1 MKGEI
6 VHALVATNPA
16 SINDPPGELE
26 NLFRAHHEQ
35 IFRTAYRITGSAVD
49 AEDVLQ
55 TIFLRLL
62 RREGECDLAPS
73 PGSYFHRAA
82 VNAALDLMRS
92 RTRSKSVSL
101 EDVEHELL
109 ESPSRSPEAQHIDRE
124 LHKLVQQAV
133 ARLGAKTAEVFV
145 LRYFEG
151 FDNHEIAQTLG
162 TSQMVIAVMLHR
174 ARGRLRKEINQF
186 MEKHHEAR

>member
-1 MKGEI
+1 M
-6 VHALVATNPA
+6 HAVVATHTE
-16 SINDPPGELE
+16 SIDGGPEELE
-26 NLFRAHHEQ
+26 NLFRAHHKQ
-35 IFRTAYRITGSAVD
+35 IFRTAYRITGSVVD

-55 TIFLRLL
+55 TIFLRLV
-62 RREGECDLAPS
+62 RRDGECDLAPS

-92 RTRSKSVSL
+92 RTRTKSVPL
-101 EDVEHELL
+101 ADVERELI
-109 ESPSRSPEAQHIDRE
+109 ENPDRSPEAQHIDRE
-124 LHKLVQQAV
+124 LRRLVQEAV
-133 ARLGAKTAEVFV
+133 AHLGAKTAEVFA

-151 FDNHEIAQTLG
+151 FDNREIAQLLG

-174 ARGRLRKEINQF
+174 ARGRLRKEIGQF

>member
-6 VHALVATNPA
+6 VHALVATNLE

-26 NLFRAHHEQ
+26 SLFRAHHEQ
-35 IFRTAYRITGSAVD
+35 IFRTAYRITGSVVD

-62 RREGECDLAPS
+62 RREGECDFAPS

-82 VNAALDLMRS
+82 VNAALDLMRT
-92 RTRSKSVSL
+92 RTRSKSVPL
-101 EDVEHELL
+101 QDVEHELL
-109 ESPSRSPEAQHIDRE
+109 ENPSRSPEAQHIDRE
-124 LHKLVQQAV
+124 LHKLIQQAV
-133 ARLGAKTAEVFV
+133 ARLGARTAEVFV

-162 TSQMVIAVMLHR
+162 TSQVVIAVMLHR
-174 ARGRLRKEINQF
+174 ARGRLRKEISHF

>member
-1 MKGEI
+1 M
-6 VHALVATNPA
+6 HAAVATTPE
-16 SINDPPGELE
+16 SINGPPEELE
-26 NLFRAHHEQ
+26 SLFRTHHEQ
-35 IFRTAYRITGSAVD
+35 IFRTARRITGSVVD

-55 TIFLRLL
+55 TIFLRLV
-62 RREGECDLAPS
+62 RREGDYDLAPS

-92 RTRSKSVSL
+92 RTRSKSVPL
-101 EDVEHELL
+101 EDVEHELF

-124 LHKLVQQAV
+124 LRKLVQQAV
-133 ARLGAKTAEVFV
+133 ARLGSKTAEVFV

-151 FDNHEIAQTLG
+151 FDNHEIARMLG

-174 ARGRLRKEINQF
+174 ARGRLRKEIGQF

>member
-6 VHALVATNPA
+6 VSALVATNRE

-26 NLFRAHHEQ
+26 SLFRAHHEQ
-35 IFRTAYRITGSAVD
+35 IFRTAHRITGSVVD

-62 RREGECDLAPS
+62 RRGGDCDLAPS

-82 VNAALDLMRS
+82 VNAALDLMRN

-101 EDVEHELL
+101 QDVEDELF
-109 ESPSRSPEAQHIDRE
+109 ESSSRSPEAQHIDRE

-133 ARLGAKTAEVFV
+133 ARLGARTAEVFV

-151 FDNHEIAQTLG
+151 FDNHEIARMLG
-162 TSQMVIAVMLHR
+162 TSQVVIAVMLHR
-174 ARGRLRKEINQF
+174 GRGRLRKEISHF